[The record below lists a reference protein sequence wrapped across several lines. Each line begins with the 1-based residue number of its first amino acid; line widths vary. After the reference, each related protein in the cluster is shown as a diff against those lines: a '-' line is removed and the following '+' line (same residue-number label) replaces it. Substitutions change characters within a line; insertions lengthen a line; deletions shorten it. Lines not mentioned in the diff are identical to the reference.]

1 VRHNNYKYCDNCR
14 PKQRETNTKIGQKF
28 GRLTVIKRH
37 ENNIQPNGETKVV
50 WECLCDCGNIVYVM
64 DSHLKS
70 GHTASCGC
78 FHLESVRDNLIKDIT
93 GQKFGKL
100 TPFKK
105 HI

>member
-1 VRHNNYKYCDNCR
+1 M
-14 PKQRETNTKIGQKF
+14 
-28 GRLTVIKRH
+28 TVIKRH

-64 DSHLKS
+64 HSHLKS